1 MQFSHASYF
10 QQIVPPLKHSCLST
24 SILQILLK
32 AGNDKTCLKQEAV
45 ANFEWHKGSSM
56 SFEKTAFSLIS
67 HFFLS

>member
-1 MQFSHASYF
+1 M
-10 QQIVPPLKHSCLST
+10 LKGSLRPELKNKPDCEHSCLST

-56 SFEKTAFSLIS
+56 SFEKTAFSLTS